1 LPIAIILP
9 TFSLTAT
16 QYQSYFAF
24 MITFAVMT
32 PLGTFVSDYSP
43 VLNQY
48 TTQITAY
55 GILFYFVYHHL

>member
-1 LPIAIILP
+1 MGIAIHPLPIAIILP

-32 PLGTFVSDYSP
+32 PLN
-43 VLNQY
+43 LC
-48 TTQITAY
+48 IR
-55 GILFYFVYHHL
+55 LFSGFKPIHHPNHRL